1 MFFTRHSWL
10 FLLAIEN
17 MKKNIFKTIISLL
30 VLTAI
35 LSACNAEKD
44 SSLELPQFS
53 TDQNEGAG
61 SDSCCANH
69 PTKES
74 AKNSEEPLEVSM
86 KTLQEMA
93 DQGKLLVCQNEG
105 ADAAPQGAVELAEMP
120 PTEESAE
127 ESIAEEP
134 KAPKISQ
141 IRRILKSVKLDFVP
155 HREEVYTSLK
165 GIPVGLWRISA
176 VSIRIA
182 GNKLQDSWTNST
194 LTCRRLRAKAQEAT
208 ENTPIDQDT
217 QAKDQVESEID

>member
-30 VLTAI
+30 VLTAT

-44 SSLELPQFS
+44 TSLELPQFS
-53 TDQNEGAG
+53 TDQNEGSG

-74 AKNSEEPLEVSM
+74 ARHSEEPLEVSM
-86 KTLQEMA
+86 KTLQKMA
-93 DQGKLLVCQNEG
+93 DQGTLFVCQNE
-105 ADAAPQGAVELAEMP
+105 GAVELAEMP
-120 PTEESAE
+120 PTEETLE

-134 KAPKISQ
+134 KAPQISQ
-141 IRRILKSVKLDFVP
+141 IRHILKSVNLDFVP
-155 HREEVYTSLK
+155 HREWFK
-165 GIPVGLWRISA
+165 GIPVGLWRMSKE
-176 VSIRIA
+176 SFRIT
-182 GNKLQDSWTNST
+182 GNKLQDSWANTP
-194 LTCRRLRAKAQEAT
+194 LTCCRVRRAKTQKAT

-217 QAKDQVESEID
+217 QAEDQVESEID